1 MGDGDRC
8 AVRASGAQFRSVG
21 LSLALLLPRDGFF
34 PFSFS
39 FFSFLERSP
48 APGVWNQLDKLLS
61 YGGGEG
67 EGVSGRE
74 ARGGEGRGED
84 RRGGRSAAAW
94 GLGQGHPRA
103 GARVPSLET
112 LPNFGRT
119 LERI

>member
-1 MGDGDRC
+1 M
-8 AVRASGAQFRSVG
+8 RANSARRRSVG
-21 LSLALLLPRDGFF
+21 LSLALSLPRAGFF

-67 EGVSGRE
+67 EEGRE
-74 ARGGEGRGED
+74 RRAGARGGERTGGEGAPR
-84 RRGGRSAAAW
+84 RRGDGGGGIR
-94 GLGQGHPRA
+94 GQGQAYPY
-103 GARVPSLET
+103 LET

-119 LERI
+119 LARV